1 MIQQLNYEKKAAFK
15 NFAVREKQIWGVQE
29 NINVLFGSIKGI
41 ASNALSTSTIL
52 ELPDSTIDE

>member
-1 MIQQLNYEKKAAFK
+1 MIKQLNYEKKAAYK

-41 ASNALSTSTIL
+41 AANSLSTSTIL
-52 ELPDSTIDE
+52 DLPDAEIDD